1 MLGFEV
7 KVFGAASIVQAA
19 AHLDLAALQVALSPF
34 HVCGWMR
41 SKWATV
47 AETLKCRARRLAPS

>member
-19 AHLDLAALQVALSPF
+19 AHLDLAALQVR
-34 HVCGWMR
+34 GWMR